1 MKKAILGKKLGMTQ
15 IFSANGLVVPVT
27 VVEAGPC
34 YVTQVKSVEKDGYK
48 AVQVAFEDKREN
60 LVNKPQMGQFKK
72 AEITPKRYVKEF
84 TFDNAETYEV
94 GAKIECSIFSE
105 GDSVDVVGT
114 SKGHGWSGLI
124 KKWNFNRMRM
134 THGNGPV
141 HRHAGGTGANTFPA
155 KVFKGKKMSGRY
167 GNERVTIQNLQIVK
181 VDPERNILLIKGAV
195 PGIKGSLL
203 TIKESV
209 KAK

>member
-34 YVTQVKSVEKDGYK
+34 YVTQVKSMEKDGYK
-48 AVQVAFEDKREN
+48 AVQVAFDEKREN
-60 LVNKPQMGQFKK
+60 LVNKPEMGKFKK

-84 TFDNAETYEV
+84 TFDNAEEYQL
-94 GAKIECSIFSE
+94 GAKIDCSIFGE
-105 GDSVDVVGT
+105 GDLVDVVGT
-114 SKGHGWSGLI
+114 SKGHGWTGLI

-141 HRHAGGTGANTFPA
+141 HRHAGGTGANTYPG
-155 KVFKGKKMSGRY
+155 KVFKGHKMSGRW
-167 GNERVTIQNLQIVK
+167 GNERVTIQNLTIVK

-195 PGIKGSLL
+195 PGTKGSLL
-203 TIKESV
+203 TIKEAV
-209 KAK
+209 KAN